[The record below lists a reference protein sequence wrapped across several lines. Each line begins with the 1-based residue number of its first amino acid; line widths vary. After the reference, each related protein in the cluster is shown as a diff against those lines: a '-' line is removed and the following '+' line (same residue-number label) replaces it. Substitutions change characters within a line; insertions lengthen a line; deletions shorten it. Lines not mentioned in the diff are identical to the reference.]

1 MKGPAGGPLS
11 LAALGRLP
19 APVRPRHDP
28 REGRVGIVHLGIGN
42 FHRAHQAVY
51 ADDALAA
58 GERDWAICGI
68 NLRSRDIVDRLN
80 AQDGLYTLLVR
91 GAGEGDDASGTRARV
106 IGSMREAI
114 AFAAEPKRAA
124 ARLADPAVRIVT
136 LTITEK
142 GYADG
147 EGGAI
152 ARDGSAIALLL
163 DGFAA
168 RIAAGAGPLTLL
180 SCDNL
185 SGNGDTLR
193 RVLSQAAARR
203 GDAALAGFVAE
214 RIECPNTMVDRI
226 VPATG
231 QADIDEARALT
242 GFADACPVAT
252 EPFTQWV
259 IEDRFA
265 AGRPD
270 WARDGVQFVRDVAPF
285 EAMKLRL
292 LNAAHS
298 ALACLGVPAGLETVD
313 RAIADPALRGF
324 VERMWREDLA
334 PGLPAELRDAVPGYC
349 RALLARFANP
359 ALGHRLRQ
367 IAMDGSQKIPMRW
380 LPAVRAALAQG
391 AMPDAL
397 AAAIAGWIR
406 FLGGRGEGGE
416 AWTIDD
422 PLAAALAQRLAEADR
437 APAAARGSTAD
448 PLATDPLAVLD
459 RRADAVLGF
468 EPVFG
473 DLAGHPG
480 LVARVKHWHRRL
492 HAEGT
497 RGALA

>member
-1 MKGPAGGPLS
+1 M
-11 LAALGRLP
+11 
-19 APVRPRHDP
+19 RPRYDP
-28 REGRVGIVHLGIGN
+28 RQARVGIVHLGIGN

-80 AQDGLYTLLVR
+80 AQDGFYTLLVR
-91 GAGEGDDASGTRARV
+91 GAGDGEGDDDDASGSRARV
-106 IGSMREAI
+106 IGSLREAI
-114 AFAAEPKRAA
+114 ACAAEPQRAA

-142 GYADG
+142 GYADA
-147 EGGAI
+147 EGG
-152 ARDGSAIALLL
+152 AIALLL
-163 DGFAA
+163 DGFAH
-168 RIAAGAGPLTLL
+168 RFAAGAGPLTLL

-193 RVLSQAAARR
+193 RVLTQAAARR

-231 QADIDEARALT
+231 QADLDEALALT

-298 ALACLGVPAGLETVD
+298 ALAYLGVPAGLDTVD
-313 RAIADPALRGF
+313 RAIADPVLRGF
-324 VERMWREDLA
+324 VERMWREDLV
-334 PGLPAELRDAVPGYC
+334 PSLPAEVRDAVPAYC

-380 LPAVRAALAQG
+380 LPAVRASLAQG
-391 AMPDAL
+391 GMPDAL
-397 AAAIAGWIR
+397 AAAIAGWVR

-416 AWTIDD
+416 AWTLDD
-422 PLAAALAQRLAEADR
+422 PLAAGLAQRLAEADR
-437 APAAARGSTAD
+437 APAAARGSTAGGAAAAD
-448 PLATDPLAVLD
+448 PLAALD
-459 RRADAVLGF
+459 RRVDAVLGF

-480 LVARVKHWHRRL
+480 LCERVRHWHRRL

>member
-1 MKGPAGGPLS
+1 LKLS
-11 LAALGRLP
+11 LAALAGLP
-19 APVRPRHDP
+19 AAQRPRHDP
-28 REGRVGIVHLGIGN
+28 RDARVGIVHLGIGN

-58 GERDWAICGI
+58 GERGWAICGI
-68 NLRSRDIVDRLN
+68 NLRSRGIVDRLN

-91 GAGEGDDASGTRARV
+91 GAADGAYDANEAGKGGDTGTQARIV
-106 IGSMREAI
+106 GSLREAI
-114 AFAAEPKRAA
+114 AYPDDPARAA
-124 ARLADPAVRIVT
+124 ARLADPAVRIVS

-152 ARDGSAIALLL
+152 ALLL
-163 DGFAA
+163 DGLAA
-168 RIAAGAGPLTLL
+168 RMAAGAGGLTLL

-185 SGNGDTLR
+185 SMNGDTLR
-193 RVLSQAAARR
+193 RVLREAVARR
-203 GDAALAGFVAE
+203 GDAALAGFLDE

-231 QADIDEARALT
+231 EAELREARGLT
-242 GFADACPVAT
+242 GLDDACPVAT

-298 ALACLGVPAGLETVD
+298 AMACLGVPAGLDTVD
-313 RAIADPALRGF
+313 QAIADPVLRAF
-324 VERMWREDLA
+324 VERMWREDLI
-334 PGLPAELRDAVPGYC
+334 PTLPAEVRDAAPGYC
-349 RALLARFANP
+349 AALLGRFANP

-367 IAMDGSQKIPMRW
+367 IAIDSSQKIPMRW
-380 LPAVRAALAQG
+380 LPSARERLAAG
-391 AMPDAL
+391 EVPDAL
-397 AAAIAGWIR
+397 AAAIAGWVR
-406 FLGGRGEGGE
+406 FLGGRGEHGE
-416 AWTIDD
+416 GWEVDD
-422 PLAAALAQRLAEADR
+422 PHAQALAQRLARAD
-437 APAAARGSTAD
+437 
-448 PLATDPLAVLD
+448 AV
-459 RRADAVLGF
+459 DAVLGF

-473 DLAGHPG
+473 DLAGN
-480 LVARVKHWHRRL
+480 ARLAGRVRHWHRRL
-492 HAEGT
+492 LAEGT
-497 RGALA
+497 RGALR

>member
-1 MKGPAGGPLS
+1 MTGRLSSTSDLPAGIAVP
-11 LAALGRLP
+11 AYDRGRP
-19 APVRPRHDP
+19 S
-28 REGRVGIVHLGIGN
+28 GIVHLGTGA
-42 FHRAHQAVY
+42 FHKAHQAVY
-51 ADDALAA
+51 TDAALAKS
-58 GERDWAICGI
+58 GGDWMITGVS
-68 NLRSRDIVDRLN
+68 LRSADVANALN
-80 AQDGLYTLLVR
+80 PQDGLYTLLVR
-91 GAGEGDDASGTRARV
+91 GGGESPSRPRARV
-106 IGSMREAI
+106 IGSLREAI
-114 AFAAEPKRAA
+114 ACAAEPKRAA

-152 ARDGSAIALLL
+152 ALLL
-163 DGFAA
+163 DGLAA

-185 SGNGDTLR
+185 SGNGGTLR
-193 RVLSQAAARR
+193 QVLAQAAARR
-203 GDAALAGFVAE
+203 RDPALAGFVAE

-231 QADIDEARALT
+231 QADIDEALALT
-242 GFADACPVAT
+242 GLADTCPVAT

-259 IEDRFA
+259 VEDRFA

-298 ALACLGVPAGLETVD
+298 ALAYLGVPAGLDTVD
-313 RAIADPALRGF
+313 RAIADPVLRGF

-334 PGLPAELRDAVPGYC
+334 PGLPAEVRDAAPGYC

-380 LPAVRAALAQG
+380 LPAVRASLAQG
-391 AMPDAL
+391 GTPDAL
-397 AAAIAGWIR
+397 AAAIAGWVR
-406 FLGGRGEGGE
+406 FLGGRGEAAE

-422 PLAAALAQRLAEADR
+422 PLAAALAQRLTEAAGAQAADP
-437 APAAARGSTAD
+437 PAA
-448 PLATDPLAVLD
+448 LD
-459 RRADAVLGF
+459 RRVDAVLGF

-473 DLAGHPG
+473 DLAGHPR
-480 LVARVKHWHRRL
+480 LAERVRHWHRRL

>member
-1 MKGPAGGPLS
+1 
-11 LAALGRLP
+11 
-19 APVRPRHDP
+19 
-28 REGRVGIVHLGIGN
+28 VGIVHLGIGN
-42 FHRAHQAVY
+42 FHRAHQAVF

-68 NLRSRDIVDRLN
+68 NLRSRGIVDRLN

-91 GAGEGDDASGTRARV
+91 GAAQSGTRRTQARV
-106 IGSMREAI
+106 IGSLREAI
-114 AFAAEPKRAA
+114 AGAAQPKRAS

-152 ARDGSAIALLL
+152 ALLL
-163 DGFAA
+163 DGFAE
-168 RIAAGAGPLTLL
+168 RIAAGAGPVTLL

-193 RVLSQAAARR
+193 RVLAEAAERR
-203 GDAALAGFVAE
+203 GSPALAGFVAE
-214 RIECPNTMVDRI
+214 RLQCPNTMVDRI
-226 VPATG
+226 VPASG
-231 QADIDEARALT
+231 QADLDEALALT
-242 GFADACPVAT
+242 GLADACPVAT

-259 IEDRFA
+259 VEDRFA

-298 ALACLGVPAGLETVD
+298 AMAYLGVPSGLETVD
-313 RAIADPALRGF
+313 RAIADPLLRAF

-334 PGLPAELRDAVPGYC
+334 PTLPAEVRDAVPGYC
-349 RALLARFANP
+349 GALLARFANP

-380 LPAVRAALAQG
+380 LPAARARLAQG

-406 FLGGRGEGGE
+406 YLGGRGEGVE
-416 AWTIDD
+416 QWTVDD
-422 PLAAALAQRLAEADR
+422 PLAGALALRLAEADR
-437 APAAARGSTAD
+437 APKAARASTAAGAPAAAD
-448 PLATDPLAVLD
+448 PLAALD
-459 RRADAVLGF
+459 RRVDAVLGC

-473 DLAGHPG
+473 DLAHHAP
-480 LVARVKHWHRRL
+480 LARRVKHWHRRL

>member
-1 MKGPAGGPLS
+1 LKGLAGGPLS
-11 LAALGRLP
+11 LAALGGLP

-147 EGGAI
+147 
-152 ARDGSAIALLL
+152 DGSAIALLL

-334 PGLPAELRDAVPGYC
+334 PGLPAEVRDAVPGYC

-397 AAAIAGWIR
+397 AAAVAGWIR

-480 LVARVKHWHRRL
+480 LAARVKHWHRRL